1 MPSSESTTAFEQL
14 VAVLAGGR
22 LTGLLAGLEHELLD
36 ADASTAAAA
45 TEHAGIDASLL
56 VAALLVRRDVG
67 RLSDLIHA
75 CAITL
80 VLPHILE
87 PGERIVRRPSL
98 GAGNDPSRKYDLE
111 TDRRVA
117 EFKLAQW
124 TGADAMRKRTLFQDL
139 VHLAAADGG
148 RRAELYA
155 IGPAPLRFLRTSKS
169 TASWALDKSQPTRTL
184 FEQRFGQLGMRIAEF
199 TTGPAA
205 HVRIVDIAELLPEVA
220 VAEAAGPATAG
231 SQDDAEAGCR

>member
-1 MPSSESTTAFEQL
+1 MPSESAAAFEQL
-14 VAVLAGGR
+14 AAVLAGGG

-36 ADASTAAAA
+36 ADAAVATAATAD
-45 TEHAGIDASLL
+45 AGIDGSLL
-56 VAALLVRRDVG
+56 AAALLVRRDVG
-67 RLSDLIHA
+67 RLNDLIHA

-80 VLPHILE
+80 VLPRILE
-87 PGERIVRRPSL
+87 PGEKIVRRPSL

-117 EFKLAQW
+117 EFKVAQW

-139 VHLAAADGG
+139 VHLAAADTD

-155 IGPAPLRFLRTSKS
+155 VGPAPVRFLRTSKS
-169 TASWALDKSQPTRTL
+169 TASWALDKSQPTRQL
-184 FEQRFGQLGMRIAEF
+184 FEQRFGPLAMSIADF

-205 HVRIVDIAELLPEVA
+205 HVDILDLTELLPEVA
-220 VAEAAGPATAG
+220 AATP
-231 SQDDAEAGCR
+231 